1 MNIEFTFRNLDAT
14 EQVKEYALKRLSKI
28 DRYVSR
34 PIACQVTFV
43 SDNSDQKVE
52 IGLSV
57 PGKKLFVKESSG
69 DIMKSVDGAVDK
81 MVSRI
86 VKFKETRYS
95 HI

>member
-1 MNIEFTFRNLDAT
+1 MKVEFTFRNLDAT
-14 EQVKEYALKRLSKI
+14 EQVKEYAQKRLSKI
-28 DRYVSR
+28 DRYVNR
-34 PIACQVTFV
+34 PIACQVIFV
-43 SDNSDQKVE
+43 SDNSDRRVE

-57 PGKKLFVKESSG
+57 PGKKLFVKETSG
-69 DIMKSVDGAVDK
+69 NMMKSIDGAVDK

>member
-1 MNIEFTFRNLDAT
+1 MNIEFTSRNFNTT
-14 EQVKEYALKRLSKI
+14 EQVREYALKRLSKI
-28 DRYVSR
+28 DRYVSK
-34 PIACQVTFV
+34 PIACRVTFV
-43 SDNSDQKVE
+43 SDNSDRRVE

-69 DIMKSVDGAVDK
+69 DMMKSIDGAVDK
-81 MVSRI
+81 MISRI